1 MSFVAAKIQQNCT
14 VTGNYNSKAT
24 RQGIICGYGSTQ
36 DVIDGPRCIFISQ
49 DIYKPFNWIVPK
61 KHNSMKN
68 KKATSEIISPQS
80 KAMHISFTEMCEVWH
95 FEMFLTKSLTLL
107 TLKVRIDLQ
116 ILLFLP
122 TNSTVKL
129 TLLKLDFIR
138 TCSMFLMWQFSC
150 IF

>member
-1 MSFVAAKIQQNCT
+1 
-14 VTGNYNSKAT
+14 
-24 RQGIICGYGSTQ
+24 
-36 DVIDGPRCIFISQ
+36 
-49 DIYKPFNWIVPK
+49 
-61 KHNSMKN
+61 MKN

-107 TLKVRIDLQ
+107 TLKARIDLK

-129 TLLKLDFIR
+129 TPIKSDFTLGLK
-138 TCSMFLMWQFSC
+138 MFAQGGLFMK
-150 IF
+150 